1 MDRYCYLAK
10 NLSNSVNYLL
20 KQCYRIH
27 RKLAQGE
34 ILDHRKLAQGEILDS
49 WEKGMIY
56 RANCAVRR
64 YNRARPGK
72 RPLKYIDGNGSLTA
86 DAYFLSWYMKTW
98 EVYRAMPYATC
109 SHHALCHMQPDL
121 HPGEM
126 QGMEILF
133 QGAAGIPQGPAR
145 LLRPSKGAGIPGPCL
160 RPGEDRHHEPELLG
174 R

>member
-1 MDRYCYLAK
+1 MILTEEHRISRSRHKELFRMMDRYCYLAK

-34 ILDHRKLAQGEILDS
+34 ILDS

-56 RANCAVRR
+56 RANCAYEDMGGV
-64 YNRARPGK
+64 
-72 RPLKYIDGNGSLTA
+72 PL
-86 DAYFLSWYMKTW
+86 
-98 EVYRAMPYATC
+98 
-109 SHHALCHMQPDL
+109 HALCHMQPDL

-126 QGMEILF
+126 QGMEVLF

-145 LLRPSKGAGIPGPCL
+145 LLRPPKGAGIPGPCP

>member
-1 MDRYCYLAK
+1 MILTEEHRISRSRHKELFRMMDRYCYLAK

-20 KQCYRIH
+20 KQCYRI
-27 RKLAQGE
+27 
-34 ILDHRKLAQGEILDS
+34 HRKLAQGEILDS

-72 RPLKYIDGNGSLTA
+72 RPVRYIDGNSSLYE
-86 DAYFLSWYMKTW
+86 DMGG
-98 EVYRAMPYATC
+98 VPR
-109 SHHALCHMQPDL
+109 HALCHMQPDL

-133 QGAAGIPQGPAR
+133 QGTAGIPQGPAR
-145 LLRPSKGAGIPGPCL
+145 LLRPS
-160 RPGEDRHHEPELLG
+160 
-174 R
+174 